1 MNNKLNIFIKNISW
15 ALGSNVISIIIS
27 FIMILVFPKVISVID
42 YAYWQLYVFYVS
54 YTGFLHLGLCD
65 GVYLRYGGSEYNTL
79 NKSIFTT
86 QFWTLVIFELIVCLS
101 GIGIFCL
108 SNISG
113 NKKIILIMTTIC
125 AFVSIPKIFLLYTL
139 QATGRIKE
147 SSWLAITDRLIYIFI
162 AIVFLVFN
170 CRSYKTLICIDLFSR
185 FIGLIFTMILCKD
198 IIFGKYTSIKNGLF
212 ESWKNIRVGV
222 NLLIANIASM
232 LIIGVIRMGIEQ
244 NWDIETFGKISLTLS
259 ISNLL
264 LIFINAIG
272 IAIFPM
278 LRRTDEKKLASI
290 YEVIRNILMI
300 LLFAML
306 IIYYPLKVIL
316 SNWLPQYNEGLIYM
330 AVLFPICIYE
340 GKMSLLIN
348 TYFKSLRQE
357 KTILFINIISLCIS
371 VICSIITINIFK
383 NINLVVISIV
393 FLLGFR
399 CILAE
404 CILAKKIK
412 VKVVKDIVLESILI
426 IIFIVTAWN
435 VKLIIS
441 TVIYFI
447 AYLIYV
453 VSKKNKIIDIFRL
466 FKNF

>member
-1 MNNKLNIFIKNISW
+1 
-15 ALGSNVISIIIS
+15 
-27 FIMILVFPKVISVID
+27 
-42 YAYWQLYVFYVS
+42 
-54 YTGFLHLGLCD
+54 
-65 GVYLRYGGSEYNTL
+65 
-79 NKSIFTT
+79 
-86 QFWTLVIFELIVCLS
+86 
-101 GIGIFCL
+101 
-108 SNISG
+108 
-113 NKKIILIMTTIC
+113 
-125 AFVSIPKIFLLYTL
+125 
-139 QATGRIKE
+139 
-147 SSWLAITDRLIYIFI
+147 
-162 AIVFLVFN
+162 
-170 CRSYKTLICIDLFSR
+170 
-185 FIGLIFTMILCKD
+185 MILCKD

>member
-1 MNNKLNIFIKNISW
+1 M
-15 ALGSNVISIIIS
+15 
-27 FIMILVFPKVISVID
+27 D
-42 YAYWQLYVFYVS
+42 
-54 YTGFLHLGLCD
+54 
-65 GVYLRYGGSEYNTL
+65 
-79 NKSIFTT
+79 
-86 QFWTLVIFELIVCLS
+86 
-101 GIGIFCL
+101 
-108 SNISG
+108 
-113 NKKIILIMTTIC
+113 
-125 AFVSIPKIFLLYTL
+125 
-139 QATGRIKE
+139 
-147 SSWLAITDRLIYIFI
+147 
-162 AIVFLVFN
+162 
-170 CRSYKTLICIDLFSR
+170 
-185 FIGLIFTMILCKD
+185 
-198 IIFGKYTSIKNGLF
+198 
-212 ESWKNIRVGV
+212 
-222 NLLIANIASM
+222 
-232 LIIGVIRMGIEQ
+232 
-244 NWDIETFGKISLTLS
+244 GKISLTLS

-412 VKVVKDIVLESILI
+412 VKVVKDIV
-426 IIFIVTAWN
+426 FIVTAWN